1 MLYTNKLKSE
11 VEKMAKYCTK
21 CGIRMDDNDMVCPEC
36 GMQQGGYASPQE
48 MQSIDGMRPQESNGK
63 SVASLVLGIV
73 GVIAWCLPI
82 LGLPVGVIG
91 LIMGIQGYN
100 REWQWQELCLALSV
114 WFLRLSIVLSVR
126 IWDLRECC
134 LTDFCDDMK

>member
-1 MLYTNKLKSE
+1 MKSE

-36 GMQQGGYASPQE
+36 GMQQGGYASPKE

-100 REWQWQELCLALSV
+100 RSNAKGMAMAGINVE
-114 WFLRLSIVLSVR
+114 R
-126 IWDLRECC
+126 ISCR
-134 LTDFCDDMK
+134 KI

>member
-36 GMQQGGYASPQE
+36 
-48 MQSIDGMRPQESNGK
+48 GMRPQESNGK

-100 REWQWQELCLALSV
+100 RSNAKGMAMAG
-114 WFLRLSIVLSVR
+114 IVLS
-126 IWDLRECC
+126 IIC
-134 LTDFCDDMK
+134 LVLTIINSSIGAYMGSQGMLFN

>member
-1 MLYTNKLKSE
+1 MITIWSAQSVGCNREAMHLHRR
-11 VEKMAKYCTK
+11 C
-21 CGIRMDDNDMVCPEC
+21 
-36 GMQQGGYASPQE
+36 
-48 MQSIDGMRPQESNGK
+48 QSIDGMRPQESNGK

-100 REWQWQELCLALSV
+100 RSNAKGMAMAG
-114 WFLRLSIVLSVR
+114 IVLS
-126 IWDLRECC
+126 IIC
-134 LTDFCDDMK
+134 LVLTIINSSIGAYMGSQGMLFN

>member
-11 VEKMAKYCTK
+11 VEKMAKYCT
-21 CGIRMDDNDMVCPEC
+21 NDMVCPEC

-100 REWQWQELCLALSV
+100 RSNAKGMAMAG
-114 WFLRLSIVLSVR
+114 IVLS
-126 IWDLRECC
+126 IIC
-134 LTDFCDDMK
+134 LVLTIINSSIGAYMGSQGMLFN

>member
-48 MQSIDGMRPQESNGK
+48 MQSIDGMRP
-63 SVASLVLGIV
+63 
-73 GVIAWCLPI
+73 
-82 LGLPVGVIG
+82 
-91 LIMGIQGYN
+91 
-100 REWQWQELCLALSV
+100 
-114 WFLRLSIVLSVR
+114 
-126 IWDLRECC
+126 
-134 LTDFCDDMK
+134 

>member
-1 MLYTNKLKSE
+1 
-11 VEKMAKYCTK
+11 
-21 CGIRMDDNDMVCPEC
+21 
-36 GMQQGGYASPQE
+36 MQQGGYASPQE

-100 REWQWQELCLALSV
+100 RSMAMAG
-114 WFLRLSIVLSVR
+114 IVLS
-126 IWDLRECC
+126 IIC
-134 LTDFCDDMK
+134 LVLTIINSSIGAYMGSQGMLFN

>member
-91 LIMGIQGYN
+91 LIMGIQEYN
-100 REWQWQELCLALSV
+100 RSNAKGMAMAG
-114 WFLRLSIVLSVR
+114 IVLS
-126 IWDLRECC
+126 IIC
-134 LTDFCDDMK
+134 LVLTIINSSIGAYMGSQGMLFN